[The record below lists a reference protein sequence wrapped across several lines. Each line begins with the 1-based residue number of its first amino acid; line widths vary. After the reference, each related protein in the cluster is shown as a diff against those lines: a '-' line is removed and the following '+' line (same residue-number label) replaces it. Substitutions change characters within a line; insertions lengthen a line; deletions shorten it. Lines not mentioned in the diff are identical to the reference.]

1 MPRPDVFAP
10 PTRPRKPLTRD
21 DLVRAG
27 LDVLDE
33 AGFDGLT
40 MRSVAKR
47 LGVQSASL
55 YWHVRDKDELL
66 ALIADAICAEI
77 KPPDADQPW
86 IDQLQAMAWE
96 FRRVLHAHRDAAL
109 VLANTPPVGPNRL
122 GLAERMLTVVVQS
135 GIAPGVAAKAGLLFT
150 DYVTNAVIEEGRA
163 QAMTDVLRSEAEGA
177 TGQGVHSWIESLS
190 ADQYPTLVA
199 LAADLFDTDAESR
212 FRFGLDVLVAG
223 LLAQKR

>member
-1 MPRPDVFAP
+1 M
-10 PTRPRKPLTRD
+10 
-21 DLVRAG
+21 
-27 LDVLDE
+27 LDE

-40 MRSVAKR
+40 MRNLAER

-77 KPPDADQPW
+77 EPPTADQPW
-86 IDQLQAMAWE
+86 ILQLEAMAWDY
-96 FRRVLHAHRDAAL
+96 RRVLLAHRDAAL

-122 GLAERMLTVVVQS
+122 GLAERMLTVLVQS

-150 DYVTNAVIEEGRA
+150 DYVTNAVIEEGRT
-163 QAMTDVLRSEAEGA
+163 QAMTDAFGSEAEGA
-177 TGQGVHSWIESLS
+177 AAGDVHGWIAGLS
-190 ADQYPTLVA
+190 ADQYPTLVP
-199 LAADLFDTDAESR
+199 LAADLTDTDPEAR

-223 LLAQKR
+223 LLAQER